1 MKQLIVFNY
10 FAVPQEVFQQLEAAK
25 DRYEATTDL
34 LFESEEFPTTD
45 IDKFWIQLGQYLEE
59 SPALTAVYGTEEWD
73 SELRVSSPAQV
84 VELAQTLAEIDLKQ
98 LEEEYGGE
106 LINSAQELQSFYSE
120 AAERGDAVIVIAQ

>member
-10 FAVPQEVFQQLEAAK
+10 FSVPQEVFNQLAAAK
-25 DRYEATTDL
+25 DRYETTTDL
-34 LFESEEFPTTD
+34 LVESEEFPTTD

>member
-1 MKQLIVFNY
+1 M
-10 FAVPQEVFQQLEAAK
+10 PQEVFQQLEAAK

>member
-1 MKQLIVFNY
+1 MIVFNY

-25 DRYEATTDL
+25 ERYEATTDL
-34 LFESEEFPTTD
+34 LFESEQFPTTD

-59 SPALTAVYGTEEWD
+59 SPALTAVYGSQEWD
-73 SELRVSSPAQV
+73 SELRVSTPRQV
-84 VELAQTLAEIDLKQ
+84 VELAQALAEIDLKQ

-106 LINSAQELQSFYSE
+106 LVNSAQELQSFYSE